1 MEALMRRNWFPTL
14 LLSLLVMTACAP
26 RTEIPEEA
34 PPLPVKLE
42 KVERVSFQPTLTLL
56 GRVRPAGEAQVVI
69 PVSGRLHYPARF
81 HDGLS
86 SGVQVRSG
94 EVLAR
99 VDNQDAEQGLAESR
113 LRLEAANRELARYQ
127 RAFESGVVPAAQ
139 LAQYK
144 AEADLAAQRLAAARE
159 RRSSLDLRS
168 PVAGWLLVEQRL
180 PPEGEVQ
187 AGTAL
192 ARIAAGGAPKV
203 EARAAAGDRGRL
215 HEGLGV
221 RFVVAGSDGSVGSA
235 APAGRGVIRE
245 ISPVVDTGGTIAVV
259 AEVTE
264 GAALPSPGEGIEVQV
279 ELDRRE
285 QTLTVPEES
294 LVEGTVVWVAEG
306 GTARRKT
313 VTTGGRAGGRIEVL
327 SGLSPGDK
335 VVVDGAALLSEG
347 VRVTAVEEPAP
358 AGGGGQ

>member
-1 MEALMRRNWFPTL
+1 MRFIRFLPL
-14 LLSLLVMTACAP
+14 LFLLAACTP
-26 RTEIPEEA
+26 KTEIPDEA
-34 PPLPVKLE
+34 PALPVKLE

-56 GRVRPAGEAQVVI
+56 GVVRPAGEAQVVI
-69 PVSGRLHYPARF
+69 PASGRLHYPARF
-81 HDGLS
+81 RDGLS
-86 SGVQVRSG
+86 SGVQVRAG

-99 VDNQDAEQGLAESR
+99 VDNQDAEQGLAEAR

-187 AGTAL
+187 AGTVL
-192 ARIAAGGAPKV
+192 GRIAAGGAPKV

-221 RFVVAGSDGSVGSA
+221 RFAVAGSDGSVVGSRLLLPA
-235 APAGRGVIRE
+235 AG
-245 ISPVVDTGGTIAVV
+245 
-259 AEVTE
+259 
-264 GAALPSPGEGIEVQV
+264 
-279 ELDRRE
+279 
-285 QTLTVPEES
+285 
-294 LVEGTVVWVAEG
+294 
-306 GTARRKT
+306 
-313 VTTGGRAGGRIEVL
+313 
-327 SGLSPGDK
+327 
-335 VVVDGAALLSEG
+335 
-347 VRVTAVEEPAP
+347 
-358 AGGGGQ
+358 